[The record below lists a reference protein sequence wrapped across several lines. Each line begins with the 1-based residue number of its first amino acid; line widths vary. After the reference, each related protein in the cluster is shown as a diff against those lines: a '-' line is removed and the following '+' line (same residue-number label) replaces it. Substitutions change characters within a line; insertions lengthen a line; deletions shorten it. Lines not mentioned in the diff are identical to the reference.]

1 MVKVES
7 TDTCPSIIAEKVGLR
22 THFYRHLPR
31 HSRIKVAE
39 QRLKKHFCEQKTAL
53 DIKRKAADW
62 AGELIKDRFMENNIH
77 SERNKHAET
86 IIRNH
91 ILWSMGAS
99 FLIPVPIADI
109 FAVSALQLDMIRQLC
124 RVYNVDFAETQG
136 KAVVTSLTSSTL
148 AKVGARSLIK
158 IIPGIGQLIG
168 GVATSVFNGASTY
181 ALGEVFKKHFESG
194 GTILDFDTDRLKK
207 FYQEKFEKGKKV
219 AEQLKKDQAA
229 KKAAEN
235 AAPAAASG
243 PSAPPTAAAEPSAMD
258 RLREL
263 AELKNQ
269 GIISDE
275 EFEQMKK
282 RIIESF

>member
-1 MVKVES
+1 MS
-7 TDTCPSIIAEKVGLR
+7 
-22 THFYRHLPR
+22 
-31 HSRIKVAE
+31 
-39 QRLKKHFCEQKTAL
+39 KKQQL
-53 DIKRKAADW
+53 DIQRKAADW

-158 IIPGIGQLIG
+158 IIPGIGQLVG

-219 AEQLKKDQAA
+219 AEQLKKDQEA

-243 PSAPPTAAAEPSAMD
+243 PSAPSPAAAQPSAAD

-269 GIISDE
+269 GIISEE

-282 RIIESF
+282 RVIESF